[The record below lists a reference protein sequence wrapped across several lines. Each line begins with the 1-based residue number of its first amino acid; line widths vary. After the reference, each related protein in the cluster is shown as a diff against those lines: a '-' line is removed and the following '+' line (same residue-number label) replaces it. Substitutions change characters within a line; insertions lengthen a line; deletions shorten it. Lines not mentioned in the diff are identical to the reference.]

1 MEKETALGNYE
12 YHYELFDNGCTL
24 VSSCTAMCAV
34 GDEEVTKLIG
44 SFLKE
49 DIEHYCEKTNSI
61 KVKVT
66 IKIKKEK

>member
-1 MEKETALGNYE
+1 
-12 YHYELFDNGCTL
+12 
-24 VSSCTAMCAV
+24 MCAV
-34 GDEEVTKLIG
+34 GNEEVTKLIG